1 MGFFFSINT
10 SCTYV
15 PQLKIRSIRGFGSLY
30 LLVAVVE
37 PTCGLTL
44 TGASKAVCVC
54 KGKKEKVTG
63 AALIILILYE
73 NKVQCFNG
81 FVG

>member
-1 MGFFFSINT
+1 M
-10 SCTYV
+10 
-15 PQLKIRSIRGFGSLY
+15 
-30 LLVAVVE
+30 E

-44 TGASKAVCVC
+44 SGASNAVCVC

-63 AALIILILYE
+63 TSLLILILYE
-73 NKVQCFNG
+73 NKVQCFNR